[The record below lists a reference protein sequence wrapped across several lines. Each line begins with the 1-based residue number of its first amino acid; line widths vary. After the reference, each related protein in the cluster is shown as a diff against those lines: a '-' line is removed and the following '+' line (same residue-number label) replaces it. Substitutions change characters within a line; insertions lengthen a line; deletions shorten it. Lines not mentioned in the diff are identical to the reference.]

1 MSNTVVEKIN
11 NQKIEELKK
20 EAEAMQF
27 EEVEGYDQCY
37 TVYHQCMHDCVVPPD
52 SKVLTSN
59 R

>member
-27 EEVEGYDQCY
+27 EEVEG
-37 TVYHQCMHDCVVPPD
+37 
-52 SKVLTSN
+52 
-59 R
+59 